1 MLSKH
6 SFIDSATGL
15 NFNFS
20 DAGLFGFKVTGSAEK
35 GADLLRLTL
44 EQLKGLANA
53 IPADVKFKYYIK
65 AIK

>member
-35 GADLLRLTL
+35 GSDLLRLTL
-44 EQLKGLANA
+44 E
-53 IPADVKFKYYIK
+53 
-65 AIK
+65 

>member
-1 MLSKH
+1 MVNQLSKEIVNIIINLILVLSKH

-44 EQLKGLANA
+44 E
-53 IPADVKFKYYIK
+53 
-65 AIK
+65 